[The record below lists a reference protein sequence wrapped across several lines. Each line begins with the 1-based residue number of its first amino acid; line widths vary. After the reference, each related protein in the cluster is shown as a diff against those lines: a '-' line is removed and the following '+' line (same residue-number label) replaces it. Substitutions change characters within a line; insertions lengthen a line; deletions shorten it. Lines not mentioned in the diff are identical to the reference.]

1 MKLKNCLGFLFYL
14 HSLSLSPFSLTLA
27 LPYCLSLCFS
37 VTQLTVSLAIS
48 FFSLLFFV
56 IFQLFFL
63 LCLLRLCAKHHRHIL
78 NAFWAVE
85 RGKGMGDRSSIYAEW
100 LSELPLKR
108 QQQPQQQPTQ
118 RSTLELTRLDLRHEF
133 STSTWRNF
141 AQPLLQ
147 SLAPQSL
154 ARQACLEFIIAISI
168 LNFLQHF
175 IFNCQTLHII

>member
-27 LPYCLSLCFS
+27 LALPLSVLLSYPANGISGYCIFS
-37 VTQLTVSLAIS
+37 R
-48 FFSLLFFV
+48 LFFV

-85 RGKGMGDRSSIYAEW
+85 RGKGTGDRSSIYAEW

-108 QQQPQQQPTQ
+108 QQQQPTWLDSA
-118 RSTLELTRLDLRHEF
+118 RLEARVFDLNLAELCTATFTVSRATVSGQTGLPRVYHSNFHFEF
-133 STSTWRNF
+133 F
-141 AQPLLQ
+141 AT
-147 SLAPQSL
+147 
-154 ARQACLEFIIAISI
+154 F
-168 LNFLQHF
+168 HF
-175 IFNCQTLHII
+175 

>member
-37 VTQLTVSLAIS
+37 VTQLTVSLAIA

-78 NAFWAVE
+78 NAFRAVE

-108 QQQPQQQPTQ
+108 QQQQP
-118 RSTLELTRLDLRHEF
+118 TRLDSARLEARVFDLNLAELCTATFTVSRATVSGQTGQPRVYHSNFHFEF
-133 STSTWRNF
+133 F
-141 AQPLLQ
+141 AT
-147 SLAPQSL
+147 
-154 ARQACLEFIIAISI
+154 F
-168 LNFLQHF
+168 HF
-175 IFNCQTLHII
+175 